1 MEPNFQKDGEGNY
14 ISFEWASHKNEA
26 LSEKE
31 GRPIFDKQLVF
42 HITSPGL
49 TKSIFASWIKRTD
62 IHDKVVTN
70 QHFARKYAPQVRN
83 FEEGMQAGNI
93 QGTPLEEL
101 PFLDVHIRAM
111 LRAQNVHTAEA
122 LAELSE
128 AGIAE
133 VGMGARLWVQQA
145 KNFLEQAA
153 GGAPLVRLTAE
164 NQRQAQQIEELRRQ
178 LGELAGKLE
187 EMQDEQPAR
196 RGPGRPRKLEAEA
209 A

>member
-14 ISFEWASHKNEA
+14 ISFEWAPAKNEV

-31 GRPIFDKQLVF
+31 GRPIFDKQLQF
-42 HITSPGL
+42 SITSPGL
-49 TKSIFASWIKRTD
+49 TKSVFTSWIKRID
-62 IHDKVVTN
+62 MNEKVTTN
-70 QHFARKYAPQVRN
+70 QHFARKYAQQIRN
-83 FEEGMQAGNI
+83 FEDGMGAGAI

-122 LAELSE
+122 LAELQE
-128 AGIAE
+128 NGIAE
-133 VGMGARLWVQQA
+133 IGMGARMWVSQA

-164 NQRQAQQIEELRRQ
+164 TERQALEITELKRQIAD
-178 LGELAGKLE
+178 LAGQLQE
-187 EMQDEQPAR
+187 EREETPR
-196 RGPGRPRKLEAEA
+196 RGPGRPRKEHAEA